1 MMSKRILPVA
11 LLVLALRQLTTFVPS
26 PSNVPRVQPQMRQAE
41 VALVSTGLAMTNAQ
55 AALATWGEGSE
66 PGQNIDPDST
76 EYYNRKVLNAT
87 AICLTFAVFLFGL
100 VVSQARKLVEN
111 KSTADVQ
118 LFDQCAHHGEIT
130 IVDDDGTPKKPTTT
144 EPLSYSLAEKFA
156 IVGVLETI
164 TIGSLLVFVRRSKFL
179 QRKDLTPRQVNATLF
194 GAFLLAPVFILI
206 QKAYYDTLIEFRGL
220 KPEQHSIGSYLN
232 LSLLS
237 PTKFHWD
244 YEQHTNP
251 DAKVNP
257 TLHDSWKW
265 HDDE

>member
-1 MMSKRILPVA
+1 MSKRILPVA

-111 KSTADVQ
+111 KW
-118 LFDQCAHHGEIT
+118 
-130 IVDDDGTPKKPTTT
+130 
-144 EPLSYSLAEKFA
+144 
-156 IVGVLETI
+156 
-164 TIGSLLVFVRRSKFL
+164 
-179 QRKDLTPRQVNATLF
+179 
-194 GAFLLAPVFILI
+194 
-206 QKAYYDTLIEFRGL
+206 
-220 KPEQHSIGSYLN
+220 LN
-232 LSLLS
+232 
-237 PTKFHWD
+237 
-244 YEQHTNP
+244 
-251 DAKVNP
+251 
-257 TLHDSWKW
+257 
-265 HDDE
+265 